1 MKKSRFIILS
11 VLSAMAL
18 TSCSLFKDDDI
29 VVENHFNEKGK
40 TADQSTAEAKIGDVE
55 SQRLDDFPNTLVF
68 KNIVYS
74 NMEGNKIENTYTTA
88 KGCAFNVNS
97 GNDYDVDK
105 NNNNFDLYVPDN
117 ASKTDDINI
126 VLFIHGGAWVS
137 GLKTHVN
144 PYVKEFAK
152 NGYIAATLEYTLLN
166 ADVLDETKT
175 DKSAKDSP
183 LSVFRD
189 LDEIDAC
196 ITTMKESL
204 KSLGFNESK
213 LHLVLGGA
221 SSGAHLAMLYAYS
234 RYASCELPI
243 KFLIDVVGPTD
254 INPDNWKAFV
264 NPADAEAS
272 QDAIKSTNI
281 ESKRLSD
288 GLADLPVSGMGYRW
302 NEYQTMRI
310 ANGMAGVPYSLEEIE
325 TITNGDKTAVTVS
338 GRTTEM
344 YKKLVSNSESAEKLL
359 SVTYHLKNLADA
371 GTKIPVL
378 CAYAGKDAV
387 VGVAQYANLENAFSS
402 NSYTTDEYDFTYF
415 MNCGHVNLD
424 TDTTT
429 YNAFIAKILNWM
441 ATK

>member
-40 TADQSTAEAKIGDVE
+40 TAEQSTAEAKIGDVE
-55 SQRLDDFPNTLVF
+55 SQRLDDVPNTLVF

-74 NMEGNKIENTYTTA
+74 NMEGNKIENTYKSLPA
-88 KGCAFNVNS
+88 PFNVN
-97 GNDYDVDK
+97 GKDDYVVNKD
-105 NNNNFDLYVPDN
+105 NNNFDLYVPDS
-117 ASKTDDINI
+117 ASKTEDINV
-126 VLFIHGGAWVS
+126 VLFIHGGAWIS
-137 GLKTHVN
+137 GLKTQVN
-144 PYVKEFAK
+144 PYVKKFAAE
-152 NGYIAATLEYTLLN
+152 GYIAATPEYTLLN
-166 ADVLDETKT
+166 
-175 DKSAKDSP
+175 KDMNDP
-183 LSVFRD
+183 TLSVFRD

-213 LHLVLGGA
+213 LHLVIGGA

-234 RYASCELPI
+234 RYSTCDLPI

-254 INPDNWKAFV
+254 INPDNWKAFTD
-264 NPADAEAS
+264 PAYAEAS
-272 QDAIKSTNI
+272 QDAIKYSNI
-281 ESKRLSD
+281 ESKRSE
-288 GLADLPVSGMGYRW
+288 GKLAVLPVAGQGYNW
-302 NEYQTMRI
+302 TEYQTMRI
-310 ANGMAGVPYSLEEIE
+310 ANGMSGLPYSLVEVEGIDKDGNE
-325 TITNGDKTAVTVS
+325 NITSS
-338 GRTTEM
+338 GRATDM
-344 YKKLVSNSESAEKLL
+344 YKNLVTNDGSAEDRL
-359 SVTYHLKNLADA
+359 SVTYYIGKAADA
-371 GTKIPVL
+371 GKKIPVL
-378 CAYAGKDAV
+378 CAYSGKDAV
-387 VGVAQYANLENAFSS
+387 IGVAQYANLENAFAS

>member
-1 MKKSRFIILS
+1 MKKSKYIILS

-29 VVENHFNEKGK
+29 VVENHFNEKGQTVEEK
-40 TADQSTAEAKIGDVE
+40 EAEAKIGDVE
-55 SQRLDDFPNTLVF
+55 SQRLDDVPNTLVF

-74 NMEGNKIENTYTTA
+74 NMEGNKIENTYKSA
-88 KGCAFNVNS
+88 APYNFKYDVN
-97 GNDYDVDK
+97 GGEDYAVDK
-105 NNNNFDLYVPDN
+105 NNNNFDLYVPD
-117 ASKTDDINI
+117 SVSTSDDINV

-144 PYVKEFAK
+144 PYVKKFAAE
-152 NGYIAATLEYTLLN
+152 GYIAATIEYTLLN
-166 ADVLDETKT
+166 QAMDD
-175 DKSAKDSP
+175 DS

-204 KSLGFNESK
+204 NSLGFTK

-234 RYASCELPI
+234 RGAASDIPL

-254 INPDNWKAFV
+254 IKESVWKKFK
-264 NPADAEAS
+264 NADDRADD
-272 QDAIKSTNI
+272 DALEYT
-281 ESKRLSD
+281 
-288 GLADLPVSGMGYRW
+288 SGKQAAGNLDTLQVAGQTYFW

-310 ANGMAGVPYSLEEIE
+310 ANGMCGLPFPLSDVEDAARNEETEADHDSDVYKSI
-325 TITNGDKTAVTVS
+325 VS
-338 GRTTEM
+338 DPISGED
-344 YKKLVSNSESAEKLL
+344 LL
-359 SVTYHLKNLADA
+359 SVTHYMTA
-371 GTKIPVL
+371 GNKLPML
-378 CAYAGKDAV
+378 CAYAGNDPV
-387 VGVAQYANLENAFSS
+387 VGVHQFATLQAKMEDPGIDA
-402 NSYTTDEYDFTYF
+402 EYEFFYF
-415 MNCGHVNLD
+415 KDCNHTNLD

-429 YNAFIAKILNWM
+429 YNEFIAKILNWM